1 MKSTPSVYV
10 TKVGG
15 GFGDSRINMR
25 GFDATN
31 IAVIINGQPVND
43 MQSGAVYWSNWT
55 GLADIASS
63 IQIQRGLGASKFVV
77 PSVGGTINIVT
88 KATDSEQKAMVKA
101 EVGNDSYSRLSAMYS
116 SGLKTSGER
125 LYYFLVG
132 KVMVILTE
140 QKEKVILGFSL
151 LVTSQMKNMLSI
163 LLQQEHHRYT
173 IPEDLLQQELM

>member
-25 GFDATN
+25 GFDGAN

-43 MQSGAVYWSNWT
+43 MQGGTVYWSNWT

-77 PSVGGTINIVT
+77 PSVG
-88 KATDSEQKAMVKA
+88 EP
-101 EVGNDSYSRLSAMYS
+101 
-116 SGLKTSGER
+116 
-125 LYYFLVG
+125 
-132 KVMVILTE
+132 
-140 QKEKVILGFSL
+140 
-151 LVTSQMKNMLSI
+151 SI
-163 LLQQEHHRYT
+163 LLQKLPTLSKKQ
-173 IPEDLLQQELM
+173 

>member
-1 MKSTPSVYV
+1 MSIIFKKRLFIALVLPTAALYYGQSTKDSLEKSKSIDEVMLVGRNLSQTAKERKTPVAVSTIKSAEIQEKLGNREFPEIMKSTPSVYV

-25 GFDATN
+25 GFDGAN

-43 MQSGAVYWSNWT
+43 MQGGTVYWSNWT

-88 KATDSEQKAMVKA
+88 KATDAEQK
-101 EVGNDSYSRLSAMYS
+101 
-116 SGLKTSGER
+116 
-125 LYYFLVG
+125 
-132 KVMVILTE
+132 
-140 QKEKVILGFSL
+140 Q
-151 LVTSQMKNMLSI
+151 
-163 LLQQEHHRYT
+163 
-173 IPEDLLQQELM
+173 